1 MHAKLQCWMGWWPYE
16 LKEYTK
22 HAKHQ
27 KNMKYGGMN
36 GGVINPNGRNSMIF
50 TNTIHAQVEQG

>member
-1 MHAKLQCWMGWWPYE
+1 MGWWPYE